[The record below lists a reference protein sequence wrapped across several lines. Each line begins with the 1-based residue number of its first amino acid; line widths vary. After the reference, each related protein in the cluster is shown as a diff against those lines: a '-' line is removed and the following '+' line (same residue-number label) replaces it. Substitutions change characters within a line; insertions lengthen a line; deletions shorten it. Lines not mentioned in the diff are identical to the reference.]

1 MHARFTKYT
10 RMRTIQIVISQ
21 RGHLKN
27 YNLDSIE
34 KVFKFV
40 TQFVPENHMVFRGVN
55 NSDYELISSIGRL
68 PELASSDEELDR
80 EKALMDQFKMKSA
93 LRVKCHP
100 SNDWEWLS
108 LAQHY
113 GLPTRLLD
121 WSINPL
127 IALYFATAHS
137 PEELY
142 GMSELSEC
150 AVYGLISHIH
160 IDSSYHIHPFGITE
174 TLEFY
179 APSISER
186 VVNQAGLFTV
196 HHEPRSA
203 FDTDK
208 LHKFVIPGELKPQI
222 QAKLSLLG
230 VSESTIY
237 PGLDGIAKSLKTEF
251 YNQTTQPLDLEKAPE
266 YMKSQLNGL

>member
-1 MHARFTKYT
+1 MK
-10 RMRTIQIVISQ
+10 S
-21 RGHLKN
+21 
-27 YNLDSIE
+27 YNLDSID
-34 KVFKFV
+34 KVFQFA
-40 TQFVPENHMVFRGVN
+40 TQFSPENHSVFRGVN
-55 NSDYELISSIGRL
+55 NSEYDLIPSVGRL
-68 PELASSDEELDR
+68 PPLSNRDEELDR
-80 EKALMDQFKMKSA
+80 EKALLEQFKMKSA
-93 LRVKCHP
+93 LRVPSKP

-142 GMSELSEC
+142 GASELNDC
-150 AVYGLISHIH
+150 AVYVLISHIH
-160 IDSSYHIHPFGITE
+160 IDSSYHIHPFGLDE

-179 APSISER
+179 APNISER
-186 VVNQAGLFTV
+186 VINQAGLFTV
-196 HHEPRSA
+196 HHNPRSA
-203 FDTDK
+203 FDTEK
-208 LHKFVIPGELKPQI
+208 LHKFVIPGGLKPLI
-222 QAKLSLLG
+222 QAKLNLLG

-251 YNQTTQPLDLEKAPE
+251 YNQTTQPLNLEKAPK
-266 YMKSQLNGL
+266 YMQSQLNGL

>member
-1 MHARFTKYT
+1 M
-10 RMRTIQIVISQ
+10 
-21 RGHLKN
+21 KN

-34 KVFKFV
+34 KVFKFA

-55 NSDYELISSIGRL
+55 NSEYELIPSVGRL
-68 PELASSDEELDR
+68 PALSSPDEELDR
-80 EKALMDQFKMKSA
+80 EKALLEQFKMKSA
-93 LRVKCHP
+93 LRVSCKP

-121 WSINPL
+121 WSVNPL

-142 GMSELSEC
+142 GASELIDC
-150 AVYGLISHIH
+150 AVYALTSHIH
-160 IDSSYHIHPFGITE
+160 IDSSYHIPPFGLTE

-196 HHEPRSA
+196 HHEPRNA
-203 FDTDK
+203 FDTEK
-208 LHKFVIPGELKPQI
+208 LHKFVIPGGLKPQI
-222 QAKLSLLG
+222 QAKLNMLG
-230 VSESTIY
+230 ISESTIY

-251 YNQTTQPLDLEKAPE
+251 YNQTTQPLNLEKVPD
-266 YMKSQLNGL
+266 YTTSQLNGL

>member
-1 MHARFTKYT
+1 MKYY
-10 RMRTIQIVISQ
+10 S
-21 RGHLKN
+21 
-27 YNLDSIE
+27 LDTIE
-34 KVFKFV
+34 KVFSFA
-40 TQFVPENHMVFRGVN
+40 TRFVPENHMVFRGVI
-55 NSDYELISSIGRL
+55 NSEYKLIPSVGRL
-68 PELASSDEELDR
+68 PLLGDSSEELDR
-80 EKALMDQFKMKSA
+80 ERALLEQFKMKSA
-93 LRVKCHP
+93 LRLQCQP

-142 GMSELSEC
+142 GGKPLSNC
-150 AVYGLISHIH
+150 AVYGLVSYIH
-160 IDSSYHIHPFGITE
+160 IDSSYHIHPLHLTQ

-179 APSISER
+179 GPSISER

-196 HHEPRSA
+196 HHEPRKA

-222 QAKLSLLG
+222 QSKLGLLG
-230 VSESTIY
+230 INESTIY

-251 YNQTTQPLDLEKAPE
+251 YNHTTRPLDLEKAPE
-266 YMKSQLNGL
+266 YMQSQLGGL